1 MDLFITKT
9 VPFSEPESTI
19 VIVRIMERGEL
30 GGCDVAGLGRRRRTR
45 KGWSLEE
52 DEEKN
57 KRND

>member
-1 MDLFITKT
+1 MGRE
-9 VPFSEPESTI
+9 EPG
-19 VIVRIMERGEL
+19 R
-30 GGCDVAGLGRRRRTR
+30 CDVAGLGIRRRNR